1 MADFHSIIGHEKIIR
16 HFRNA
21 IIQGKV
27 GHAYILN
34 GPDRS
39 GKRLLADAFAEA
51 LQCESPEAKRT
62 GDPCHNCRSCKQ
74 AESGNNPDI
83 LYVRHEK
90 PNTISVEDI
99 RTQVVNTVDIKPYA
113 CTYKVYI
120 IDEAE
125 KMNVQAQNALLKTI
139 EEPPHYAVIL
149 LLTNNADLFLQT
161 ILSRCVRLDLNA
173 VPDDLVRSYLMKQ
186 EKIPDY
192 DADLCV
198 AFAQGNVG
206 KAISLATSEV
216 FHEIRVT
223 VIDLMKHIHEMDIA
237 DLMEAVRQ
245 ISDEKPVMQDFFDIM
260 MIWFRDVLLYKATKE
275 IDTLTF
281 RDEVLEIKKQAD
293 KSSYQGLEQVIEAIG
308 KAKDR
313 LQANVNFE
321 LTMEMLLLKIR
332 EPLQ

>member
-1 MADFHSIIGHEKIIR
+1 MADFQDIIGHQNIIR
-16 HFRNA
+16 HFQSA
-21 IIQGKV
+21 IAQGKV

-34 GPDRS
+34 GPDRA
-39 GKRLLADAFAEA
+39 GKRLLADAFAQT
-51 LQCESPEAKRT
+51 LQCESPEAKKT
-62 GDPCHNCRSCKQ
+62 GSPCHACRSCKQ

-83 LYVRHEK
+83 INVLHEK

-113 CTYKVYI
+113 YAYKVYI

-161 ILSRCVRLDLNA
+161 ILSRCVRLDLTA
-173 VPDDLVRSYLMKQ
+173 VADEVVRAFLMKQ
-186 EKIPDY
+186 VRIPDY
-192 DADLCV
+192 EADLCV

-206 KAISLATSEV
+206 KAITLATSED
-216 FHEIRVT
+216 FHDIRES
-223 VIDLMKHIHEMDIA
+223 VIDLMKRIREMDLA
-237 DLMEAVRQ
+237 ELVAAVRR
-245 ISDEKPVMQDFFDIM
+245 ISDEKLVIQDYFDIM

-275 IDTLTF
+275 IDALTF
-281 RDEVLEIKKQAD
+281 KDEILEIKKQAD
-293 KSSYQGLEQVIEAIG
+293 RSTYQGLEAVIEAIG
-308 KAKDR
+308 KAKAR

-321 LTMEMLLLKIR
+321 LTLEMLLLTIK
-332 EPLQ
+332 EA

>member
-1 MADFHSIIGHEKIIR
+1 MADFQSIIGHQNIIR
-16 HFRNA
+16 HFQTA
-21 IIQGKV
+21 IVQGKV

-51 LQCESPEAKRT
+51 LQCESPEARKS
-62 GDPCHNCRSCKQ
+62 GNPCHSCRSCKQ

-83 LYVRHEK
+83 LTVLHEK

-99 RTQVVNTVDIKPYA
+99 RTQVVNTVDIRPYA
-113 CTYKVYI
+113 CAYKVYI

-139 EEPPHYAVIL
+139 EEPPQYAVIL

-161 ILSRCVRLDLNA
+161 ILSRCVRLDLTA
-173 VPDDLVRSYLMKQ
+173 VPDDLVRSYLMK
-186 EKIPDY
+186 EVKIPDY
-192 DADLCV
+192 DANLCV

-206 KAISLATSEV
+206 KAVSLATSED
-216 FHEIRVT
+216 FHEIRAEV
-223 VIDLMKHIHEMDIA
+223 VDLMKHIHEMDIA
-237 DLMEAVRQ
+237 ELVAAVRHLN
-245 ISDEKPVMQDFFDIM
+245 DEKLEIQDFFDIL

-275 IDTLTF
+275 IDALTF
-281 RDEVLEIKKQAD
+281 KDEVLEIKKQAD
-293 KSSYQGLEQVIEAIG
+293 RSSYQGLEQVIEAIE
-308 KAKDR
+308 KAKSR

-321 LTMEMLLLKIR
+321 LTMEMLLLKIQ
-332 EPLQ
+332 EA